1 MMITEKL
8 CKRTGGICNAAVIV
22 LIAAALGGCAT
33 TFQSAEHSGA
43 QREEKVVAEP
53 QTKKAKN
60 DAQADAAASVASAD
74 EARRMA
80 AEAYAAGDLDTA
92 LVMFVEAA
100 SLDPQDSHSLYAI
113 GAIHENRGN
122 QDQAVRAYRRAVE
135 VNPQHALAQQQLGA
149 AQLRA
154 RDLDA
159 AQASL
164 NAALAADPKLWRAHD
179 LLGVIADMHEQH
191 EQAVAHYS
199 SAIALQPSEASI
211 VNNRG
216 YSYYLSGDYDAA
228 EADFR
233 LALKIDQNYGRAW
246 QNLGLVRARQQRYD
260 EARGMMERVVA
271 RHVAANDVGYIAMLN
286 GDYPEAR
293 ALFTNAISLSPRFY
307 PTAVDNLAK
316 LDQRQSSSDLLLVTS
331 EVKDIAEL
339 GLDP

>member
-1 MMITEKL
+1 MKTEKL
-8 CKRTGGICNAAVIV
+8 FERLGALRNGFVLVLLAAGVS
-22 LIAAALGGCAT
+22 GCAT
-33 TFQSAEHSGA
+33 MFQASEPSGV
-43 QREEKVVAEP
+43 QQDEKVAAEP
-53 QTKKAKN
+53 QTEKRKK
-60 DAQADAAASVASAD
+60 DDREDEASTVNSAD
-74 EARRMA
+74 DARRQA
-80 AEAYAAGDLDTA
+80 AEAYAAGDRETA

-122 QDQAVRAYRRAVE
+122 QELAVRAYRRAVE
-135 VNPQHALAQQQLGA
+135 VNPKHALAQQQLGA

-179 LLGVIADMHEQH
+179 LLGVIADMREQH
-191 EQAVAHYS
+191 DEAVAHYS
-199 SAIALQPSEASI
+199 SAIALQPSEPSI

-216 YSYYLSGDYDAA
+216 YSYYLSGDYNAA

-233 LALKIDQNYGRAW
+233 LALRIDQNYGRAW

-286 GDYPEAR
+286 GDYSEAR
-293 ALFTNAISLSPRFY
+293 VLFTDAISLSPRYY

-316 LDQRQSSSDLLLVTS
+316 LDERQSSSDLLLVTS

-339 GLDP
+339 DLDQ

>member
-1 MMITEKL
+1 MKSEKL
-8 CKRTGGICNAAVIV
+8 FERLGAIRNAVILVSLAAAVS
-22 LIAAALGGCAT
+22 GCAT
-33 TFQSAEHSGA
+33 MFQASEHSSV
-43 QREEKVVAEP
+43 QQDEKVAAEP
-53 QTKKAKN
+53 QTEKKKKDDREDEAT
-60 DAQADAAASVASAD
+60 SVTSAD
-74 EARRMA
+74 DARRQA
-80 AEAYAAGDLDTA
+80 AEAYAAGDLETA

-122 QDQAVRAYRRAVE
+122 QELAMRAYRRAVE
-135 VNPQHALAQQQLGA
+135 VNPKHALAQQQLGA
-149 AQLRA
+149 AQLRE

-179 LLGVIADMHEQH
+179 LLGVIADMREQH
-191 EQAVAHYS
+191 DEAVAHYS
-199 SAIALQPSEASI
+199 SAIALQPSEPSI

-216 YSYYLSGDYDAA
+216 YSHYLSGDYEAA

-233 LALKIDQNYGRAW
+233 LALRIDQSYGRAW

-286 GDYPEAR
+286 GDYSEAR
-293 ALFTNAISLSPRFY
+293 ALFTDAISLSPRYY

-339 GLDP
+339 DLDQ

>member
-1 MMITEKL
+1 MKSENLFERLGAMRNGFVL
-8 CKRTGGICNAAVIV
+8 VLLAVGIS
-22 LIAAALGGCAT
+22 GCAT
-33 TFQSAEHSGA
+33 MFQASEHSGA
-43 QREEKVVAEP
+43 QQDEKVAAEP
-53 QTKKAKN
+53 RTEKRKK
-60 DAQADAAASVASAD
+60 DEQDEQATNATSAD
-74 EARRMA
+74 DARRQA
-80 AEAYAAGDLDTA
+80 AEAYAAGDLETA

-122 QDQAVRAYRRAVE
+122 QEQAVRAYRRAVE
-135 VNPQHALAQQQLGA
+135 VNPKHALAQQQLGA

-159 AQASL
+159 AEASL

-179 LLGVIADMHEQH
+179 LLGVIADMREQH
-191 EQAVAHYS
+191 EEAIAHYS
-199 SAIALQPSEASI
+199 SAIALQPSEPSI

-233 LALKIDQNYGRAW
+233 LALRIDQNYGRAW

-260 EARGMMERVVA
+260 EARGMMERVVP
-271 RHVAANDVGYIAMLN
+271 RHVAANDAGYIAMLN
-286 GDYPEAR
+286 GDYPQAR
-293 ALFTNAISLSPRFY
+293 ALFTDAISLSPRYY
-307 PTAVDNLAK
+307 PTAVENLSK

-339 GLDP
+339 NLDQ